1 MCEVGAPLWAIDL
14 LRSVCHNIPGN
25 IERGQKWAGL
35 AKTLTPAQAKEAR
48 FAVFETPAYGFR
60 ALAKTLLT
68 YQRKY
73 GIRTVRGI
81 ITRWAPPV
89 ENETGAYVRAV
100 ARHLNVEPDD
110 EIDVANHPTL
120 VWLCEAIARHEAGG
134 WFFKD
139 ADVQAGVNMA
149 LE

>member
-1 MCEVGAPLWAIDL
+1 MI
-14 LRSVCHNIPGN
+14 RSVRNNNPGN

-35 AKTLTPAQAKEAR
+35 AKTLTPAQAKETR

-89 ENETGAYVRAV
+89 ENETGAYVRGV
-100 ARHLNVEPDD
+100 AKRLGVGPDD
-110 EIDVANHPTL
+110 QIDATKHETL
-120 VWLCEAIARHEAGG
+120 YWLCEAIARHEAGG

-139 ADVQAGVNMA
+139 ADVQAGVRMA